1 MNIKQLKKVIENLP
15 DHMDIFVGE
24 RLTEFKYGLVN
35 SAKVKSIN
43 FMEEPNGKV
52 LAKDSVLILE
62 ED

>member
-1 MNIKQLKKVIENLP
+1 
-15 DHMDIFVGE
+15 MDIFVGE